1 MRLTLDASR
10 GGGVF
15 WPMQSH
21 CQRLSESAGFR
32 HFVLGLILLAGL
44 LVGLETSVTL
54 MAQFGG
60 LMHALDRVVLALF
73 VGELAVR
80 IGACG
85 RHPWRFFTDPW
96 NVFDFVIVAVCLL
109 PVNAEFAAVLR
120 LVRVLR
126 VLRLITALPKLQI
139 LVGALLKSIPSMAYV
154 GLLLSVLFYI
164 YAVLGVSLFGKT
176 DPEHF
181 GTLGAAALT
190 LFQVV
195 TLEGWADI
203 MRAQFA
209 AQSALVTIGYFVS
222 FILLGT
228 MTVLN
233 LLIGV
238 IVSGMDEARQEME
251 DAALERHVAASGKAT
266 VSDDL
271 VGLRRQ
277 VDALQDSL
285 SSLQRRL
292 K

>member
-1 MRLTLDASR
+1 MRPALDAPT
-10 GGGVF
+10 GDGVF
-15 WPMQSH
+15 GPMQSH
-21 CQRLSESAGFR
+21 CQRLSESAGFSR
-32 HFVLGLILLAGL
+32 FVFGLILLAGL
-44 LVGLETSVTL
+44 LVGLETSSAL
-54 MAQFGG
+54 MAQMGG
-60 LMHALDRVVLALF
+60 LLHALDRVVLALF

-85 RHPWRFFTDPW
+85 RQPWRFFTDPW
-96 NVFDFVIVAVCLL
+96 NIFDFVIVAVCLL
-109 PVNAEFAAVLR
+109 PVQAEFAAVLR

-126 VLRLITALPKLQI
+126 VLRLITAVPKLQI

-209 AQSALVTIGYFVS
+209 AQSTVVIVGYFVS

-238 IVSGMDEARQEME
+238 IVSGMEEARQEME
-251 DAALERHVAASGKAT
+251 DAALERHVAATG
-266 VSDDL
+266 VSSFNDDVVAL
-271 VGLRRQ
+271 KRQ
-277 VDALQDSL
+277 VDALQDAL